1 LPKLFSEKF
10 SDRLSSRERAARLA
24 GLSGLALCIPRVF
37 IVDIDS
43 TLYRIGAFFVVGV
56 VLLWVGFFYHRFRHL
71 IADDGGEEVAGRD
84 KKL

>member
-1 LPKLFSEKF
+1 MPKLFSEKF

-43 TLYRIGAFFVVGV
+43 TLYRIGAFFVLGV
-56 VLLWVGFFYHRFRHL
+56 VLLWVGFSYHRFRHL

>member
-1 LPKLFSEKF
+1 LPKLFSEEF

-43 TLYRIGAFFVVGV
+43 TLYRIGAFFVLGV
-56 VLLWVGFFYHRFRHL
+56 VLLWVGFSYHRFRHL
-71 IADDGGEEVAGRD
+71 IADDGGEEVAGCD

>member
-1 LPKLFSEKF
+1 M
-10 SDRLSSRERAARLA
+10 A

-43 TLYRIGAFFVVGV
+43 TLYRIGVFFVLGV
-56 VLLWVGFFYHRFRHL
+56 VLLWVGFSYHRFRHL
-71 IADDGGEEVAGRD
+71 NANDGGEEVAGRD